1 MTNAEKYK
9 EVFGLTPD
17 KGSCPTELC
26 EDCPGHVEECICTCK
41 WWDEEYKEVPNENN
55 D

>member
-17 KGSCPTELC
+17 KSSCPTVNC
-26 EDCPGHVEECICTCK
+26 EDCPGHVEECLGYCK
-41 WWDEEYKEVPNENN
+41 WWDEEYKE
-55 D
+55 